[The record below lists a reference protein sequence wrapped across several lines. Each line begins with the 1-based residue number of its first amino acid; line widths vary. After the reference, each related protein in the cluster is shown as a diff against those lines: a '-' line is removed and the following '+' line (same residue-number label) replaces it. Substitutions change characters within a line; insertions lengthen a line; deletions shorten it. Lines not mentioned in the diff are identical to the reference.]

1 MVNGITKAVAANIL
15 AYDEMRE
22 NEVKVAFDKYDADGS
37 GAIDKEELG
46 ELSKE
51 LGHELTP
58 DELDIALKD
67 LDLNGD
73 GVIDMKEF
81 SRWWFTG
88 KKEFNGS
95 RRTMLKAGNVA
106 TKLISTVGDATR
118 QALLSEPLDTKTHT
132 VSIGFNAPAK
142 PAAGTTISASIYPFG
157 AEHHAIVTK

>member
-1 MVNGITKAVAANIL
+1 MGEALSKALGDNVE
-15 AYDEMRE
+15 AYGEMRE

-51 LGHELTP
+51 LGHELNQ
-58 DELDIALKD
+58 DELDKALKD

-95 RRTMLKAGNVA
+95 RRTMLKAGSVA

-118 QALLSEPLDTKTHT
+118 QALISEPLDTKTHT
-132 VSIGFNAPAK
+132 VAIGFNAPET
-142 PAAGTTISASIYPFG
+142 PGTTISASIYPFG